1 MQGIQAQDK
10 QYHRDAISRIQTVR
24 NLQNK
29 LILSTM
35 ILQDG
40 KKRREEGLSIEYN
53 IEGKITD
60 DLPTTLELYFKVT
73 GFRAMDEK
81 EISH

>member
-10 QYHRDAISRIQTVR
+10 QYHRDAISQIQTVR

-29 LILSTM
+29 LILSTV

-40 KKRREEGLSIEYN
+40 KKEEKKAYQ
-53 IEGKITD
+53 
-60 DLPTTLELYFKVT
+60 
-73 GFRAMDEK
+73 
-81 EISH
+81 